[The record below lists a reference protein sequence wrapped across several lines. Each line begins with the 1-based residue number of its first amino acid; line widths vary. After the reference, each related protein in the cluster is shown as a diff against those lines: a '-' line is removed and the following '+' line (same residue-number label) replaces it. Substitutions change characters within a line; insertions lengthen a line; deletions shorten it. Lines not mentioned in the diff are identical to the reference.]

1 MKTLTKANIEQ
12 LVDEITAFLEKHH
25 MEDGVCIYF
34 NNKRIVSEGFFDGE
48 NLTYKWMQE
57 ENMDPHHYFP
67 YAAYDH
73 IISMS
78 FEGSLYDLLN
88 NRGGKLA
95 EQFRAIFTKYGLYY
109 EFGYAWC
116 FTAYPLDDDMEIEY
130 TNYTKPEPVIDLY
143 YHSKDMYPDA
153 ISVIMEMW
161 YQLSSYS
168 GDSGSCVLGAGFNFT
183 FEGKKY
189 FMHACSPYQ
198 GSLSWEVH
206 VTTVSDLL
214 RAIGATD
221 ISFNYG
227 IMD

>member
-57 ENMDPHHYFP
+57 ENMDPHYYSP

-88 NRGGKLA
+88 YRGGKLE

-130 TNYTKPEPVIDLY
+130 TNYTKPEPAIDLY

>member
-25 MEDGVCIYF
+25 MEDGICIYF

-48 NLTYKWMQE
+48 NLTYKWIQE
-57 ENMDPHHYFP
+57 ENIDPHDYFE
-67 YAAYDH
+67 YAAYNH
-73 IISMS
+73 ILSMS
-78 FEGSLYDLLN
+78 FEGTLYDLIN
-88 NRGGKLA
+88 YSGGKLA
-95 EQFRAIFTKYGLYY
+95 VEFEQIFSTYLLYT
-109 EFGYAWC
+109 ELGNAWNL
-116 FTAYPLDDDMEIEY
+116 TAYPLVDDLEVEY
-130 TNYTKPEPVIDLY
+130 TYYNKPEPVIDLY

-206 VTTVSDLL
+206 VITVSDLL